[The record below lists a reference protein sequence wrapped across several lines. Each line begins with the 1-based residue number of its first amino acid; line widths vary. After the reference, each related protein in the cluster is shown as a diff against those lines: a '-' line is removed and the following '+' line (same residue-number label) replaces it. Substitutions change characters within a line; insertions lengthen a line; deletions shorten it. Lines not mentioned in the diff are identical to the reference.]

1 MSDSIPAPDGSSAA
15 PLRRP
20 ARKGTG
26 YGPAARA
33 AAVWHKRKV
42 LGLLVKR
49 DLKVRYSDSVL
60 GYLWT
65 ILDPLLMGLI
75 YWFVFTLIFDRKI
88 GGEPY
93 ILFLLTGM
101 LPFQWFQHSVNGAAA
116 AIKGERLVRSTALPR
131 EIWLLRVVFSKG
143 AEYIFAL
150 PVIAVFALFYLKPV
164 GPEILLMIP
173 AMLLEALLILG
184 LMLLLSPLG
193 ALVRDVDRVVRIVLR
208 FLFYATPILYGV
220 RNVVGNESLPSIVR
234 KLYGLNPMTGI
245 VSLYRAGLF
254 PEELQWQ
261 AVIASV
267 LVTVTIFAAGWW
279 VFARLES
286 AVLKEI

>member
-1 MSDSIPAPDGSSAA
+1 MSDSTQGDSAA
-15 PLRRP
+15 PPPATRR
-20 ARKGTG
+20 GTG

-33 AAVWHKRKV
+33 RAVLSKRSV

-60 GYLWT
+60 GYFWT
-65 ILDPLLMGLI
+65 ILDPLLMGMI
-75 YWFVFTLIFDRKI
+75 YWFVFTMIFDRKI

-93 ILFLLTGM
+93 ILFLLTGI
-101 LPFQWFQHSVNGAAA
+101 LPFQWFQNSINGAAA

-131 EIWLLRVVFSKG
+131 EIWLLRVVLSKG
-143 AEYIFAL
+143 AEYLFAL
-150 PVIAVFALFYLKPV
+150 PVIAIFTLAYLKPI
-164 GPEILLMIP
+164 GPGILLMIP
-173 AMLLEALLILG
+173 AILLEAILILG

-220 RNVVGNESLPSIVR
+220 RNVIGNGALPPIVR
-234 KLYGLNPMTGI
+234 RLYELNPMTGI
-245 VSLYRAGLF
+245 VAMYRAGFF
-254 PEELQWQ
+254 PEELHWH

-267 LVTVTIFAAGWW
+267 LVTVIIFAAGWW
-279 VFARLES
+279 VFARLEA